1 VIGIS
6 FYLND
11 PKAEQR
17 LIEASKKGVKRA
29 FTSLHIPEE
38 TGDLASKAK
47 KLLEVARDYG
57 IDVYADVSKKTP
69 KHLGIQSLE
78 DLSLL
83 GVVGLRLDDFFD
95 DETILNLSKQFRL
108 AINAS
113 IILEK
118 DLISLLAK
126 GIDADRLIA
135 WHNFYPRCETG
146 LDELFFQNQTALFN
160 RYNIPVYAYVPGRGE
175 KRGPMFEGLPTL
187 ERHRHM
193 DPFVAAVELYRWDI
207 ADVYVGDPDPGEGL
221 LEQLVKYDEDKM
233 IPIRIQSSQLQEGEY
248 CPRPDFAR
256 DVLRLMDT
264 RSKEAVVPDNT
275 VKRTFGTITM
285 DNDFYGRY
293 RGEVQIT
300 LRDLPADERVNV
312 IGQVISEDRLLLS
325 LIQPGQSLY
334 LKQVTGMK
342 KIINTLEVDL

>member
-11 PKAEQR
+11 PHAEQR
-17 LIEASKKGVKRA
+17 IIEASKKGVKRA

-69 KHLGIQSLE
+69 KHLGIQTLE
-78 DLSLL
+78 DLSSL
-83 GVVGLRLDDFFD
+83 GVAGLRLDDFFD
-95 DETILNLSKQFRL
+95 DETILKLSKQFRL
-108 AINAS
+108 AVNAS

-118 DLISLLAK
+118 DLITLLAK
-126 GIDADRLIA
+126 GIEADRLIA
-135 WHNFYPRCETG
+135 WHNFYPRRETG
-146 LDELFFQNQTALFN
+146 LDETFFQNQTALFK
-160 RYNIPVYAYVPGRGE
+160 RYNIPVCAYVPGRGE
-175 KRGPMFEGLPTL
+175 KRGPLFEGLPTL

-193 DPFVAAVELYRWDI
+193 DPFVSAVELYRWGI

-221 LEQLVKYDEDKM
+221 LVQLVKYDDDKM
-233 IPIRIQSSQLQEGEY
+233 MPIRIQSSFLQEGAHR
-248 CPRPDFAR
+248 PRPDFAR

-264 RSKEAVVPDNT
+264 RREEAVVPESTNE
-275 VKRTFGTITM
+275 RTLGTITM
-285 DNDFYGRY
+285 DNDLYGRY
-293 RGEVQIT
+293 RGEVQIA

-312 IGQVISEDRLLLS
+312 IGQVISEDHPLLS
-325 LIQPGQSLY
+325 LVQPGQM
-334 LKQVTGMK
+334 VFFK
-342 KIINTLEVDL
+342 KIND